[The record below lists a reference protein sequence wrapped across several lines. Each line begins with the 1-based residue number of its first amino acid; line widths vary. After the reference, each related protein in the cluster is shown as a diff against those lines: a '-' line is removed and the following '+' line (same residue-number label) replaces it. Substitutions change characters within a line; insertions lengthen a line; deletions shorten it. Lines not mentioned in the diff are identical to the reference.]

1 MQRQLKKRIYLLII
15 FCFFIGGC
23 FSVEEQKKDKVIVDY
38 EIVERKDISALGLEQ
53 ITLKVLVSKAISGV
67 QIEFLTEYLL
77 EEEKTNILTEKTAYI
92 DELTIWYYDDIDDIS
107 QSYTVAMAEYSRNKE
122 EIKYYFTDN

>member
-92 DELTIWYYDDIDDIS
+92 DELTIWYYDDIDDIP
-107 QSYTVAMAEYSRNKE
+107 QSYTVAMAEHFKDVE
-122 EIKYYFTDN
+122 EIKYYYRKN